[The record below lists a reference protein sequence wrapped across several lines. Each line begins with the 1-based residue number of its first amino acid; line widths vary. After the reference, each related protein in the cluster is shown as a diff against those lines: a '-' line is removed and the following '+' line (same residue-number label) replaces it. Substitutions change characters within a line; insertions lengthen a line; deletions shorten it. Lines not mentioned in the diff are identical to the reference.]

1 MPISLD
7 TVYDYVIV
15 GGGSA
20 GCVLAN
26 RLSADP
32 RHTVV
37 LIEAGIDTPPG
48 QVPGEIL
55 DSYPMPLL
63 YGDKYIWPGL
73 RACEQGR
80 VMGGGSS
87 INVQSANRGL
97 PREYGEWVEMGAEGW
112 GWDDV
117 LPYFLK
123 LERDLD
129 FDGPLH
135 GKTGP
140 IPIRRILPRDWPAF
154 PARMAQAFQD
164 QGIPLRQD
172 QNADMEDGV
181 FPAAFSNANDARVS
195 AAAGYLDAE
204 TRARPNLLVLAQHQV
219 TRLLREGR

>member
-55 DSYPMPLL
+55 DSYPMPLF

-73 RACEQGR
+73 RASTSPPAAGPRAYAQGR
-80 VMGGGSS
+80 VMGVGSS
-87 INVQSANRGL
+87 FNV
-97 PREYGEWVEMGAEGW
+97 
-112 GWDDV
+112 
-117 LPYFLK
+117 
-123 LERDLD
+123 
-129 FDGPLH
+129 
-135 GKTGP
+135 
-140 IPIRRILPRDWPAF
+140 
-154 PARMAQAFQD
+154 
-164 QGIPLRQD
+164 
-172 QNADMEDGV
+172 
-181 FPAAFSNANDARVS
+181 
-195 AAAGYLDAE
+195 
-204 TRARPNLLVLAQHQV
+204 
-219 TRLLREGR
+219 